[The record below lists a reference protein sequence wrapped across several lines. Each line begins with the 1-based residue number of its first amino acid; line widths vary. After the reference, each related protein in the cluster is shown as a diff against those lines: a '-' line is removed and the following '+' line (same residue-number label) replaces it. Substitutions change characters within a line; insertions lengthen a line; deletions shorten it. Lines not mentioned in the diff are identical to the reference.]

1 MYRDDPLDD
10 EADLRALAGDDAVEA
25 LLGAPSYGGPGER
38 TPLDVAL
45 DVLRVLQ
52 GWVDDDAAGTWFR
65 SSQRRLGDRTP
76 VAALTIGA
84 YEEVEDAARSWAAAH
99 G

>member
-10 EADLRALAGDDAVEA
+10 EAELREIIGDTPVDMLIDAE
-25 LLGAPSYGGPGER
+25 LD
-38 TPLDVAL
+38 TPRSGLNAAL

-52 GWVDDDAAGTWFR
+52 GWADDASIRTWML
-65 SSQRRLGDRTP
+65 SAQQRLDGHTP
-76 VAALTIGA
+76 IEMLANGSFD
-84 YEEVEDAARSWAAAH
+84 EVEDAARAWAAAR

>member
-10 EADLRALAGDDAVEA
+10 EAELRALVGDADVDTLAAGGDDLDRDPVEVAV
-25 LLGAPSYGGPGER
+25 
-38 TPLDVAL
+38 

-52 GWVDDDAAGTWFR
+52 GWVDDNAAGRWFHHPQKRLDGR
-65 SSQRRLGDRTP
+65 SPLD
-76 VAALTIGA
+76 ALYHGA
-84 YEEVEDAARSWAAAH
+84 FEEVEDAARAWVAAH

>member
-10 EADLRALAGDDAVEA
+10 EAELRAIVGDDAVDELDDA
-25 LLGAPSYGGPGER
+25 GDDLPGDPVE
-38 TPLDVAL
+38 VAL

-52 GWVDDDAAGTWFR
+52 GWVDDEAAGRWFR
-65 SSQRRLGDRTP
+65 RPQGRLDGRTP
-76 VAALTIGA
+76 VAALSAGA
-84 YEEVEDAARSWAAAH
+84 FEEVLDAARSWAAAN

>member
-10 EADLRALAGDDAVEA
+10 EVELRAVVGDAAVDHLDDVTGSLDGDAVA
-25 LLGAPSYGGPGER
+25 AA
-38 TPLDVAL
+38 V

-52 GWVDDDAAGTWFR
+52 GWVDDAAAGRWFHAR
-65 SSQRRLGDRTP
+65 QRRLGGVTP
-76 VAALTIGA
+76 LAALARGA
-84 YEEVEDAARSWAAAH
+84 FDDVEDAARAWAAAN

>member
-10 EADLRALAGDDAVEA
+10 EEELRALVGDEAVDRLVASRADADERDPVEA
-25 LLGAPSYGGPGER
+25 A
-38 TPLDVAL
+38 V

-52 GWVDDDAAGTWFR
+52 GWVPDDVAGRWFTQ
-65 SSQRRLGDRTP
+65 SQRRLDGESP
-76 VAALTIGA
+76 VDLLVSGA
-84 YEEVEDAARSWAAAH
+84 VEDVEDAARAYAAAQ

>member
-10 EADLRALAGDDAVEA
+10 EMELREIVGDAPVDRLHAAGDD
-25 LLGAPSYGGPGER
+25 LPGD
-38 TPLDVAL
+38 PVLAAL

-52 GWVDDDAAGTWFR
+52 GWVDDAAAGAWFTTGQ
-65 SSQRRLGDRTP
+65 QRLDGRTP
-76 VAALTIGA
+76 VDALADGAADDVL
-84 YEEVEDAARSWAAAH
+84 DAARAWAAAQ

>member
-10 EADLRALAGDDAVEA
+10 EAELRALAGDDAVDA
-25 LLGAPSYGGPGER
+25 LLSAPWHGGPGER
-38 TPLDVAL
+38 TPLEVAL

-52 GWVDDDAAGTWFR
+52 GWVDDDAAGKWFR
-65 SSQRRLGDRTP
+65 SRQRRLGDRTP
-76 VAALTIGA
+76 VAALTSGA
-84 YEEVEDAARSWAAAH
+84 YEEVEDAARSWTAAH

>member
-10 EADLRALAGDDAVEA
+10 EAELRAIVGDEAVDVLDSDMGDAAG
-25 LLGAPSYGGPGER
+25 R
-38 TPLDVAL
+38 TPLEAAL

-52 GWVDDDAAGTWFR
+52 GWVDDEAAARWFTR
-65 SSQRRLGDRTP
+65 EQRRLAGRTP
-76 VAALTIGA
+76 VQALADGDFD
-84 YEEVEDAARSWAAAH
+84 EVEDAAISWSAAQ

>member
-10 EADLRALAGDDAVEA
+10 EAELRALAGDEVVED
-25 LLGAPSYGGPGER
+25 LLTAGAPHAPGER

-52 GWVDDDAAGTWFR
+52 GWVDDETAGQWF
-65 SSQRRLGDRTP
+65 STAQRRLEDRTP
-76 VAALTIGA
+76 VAALRAGA